1 MRDPYNETKL
11 CRRCGKPLYPD
22 SEDSILTIAGWYHK
36 SCADQEEAELEDW
49 IWENRGG
56 RD

>member
-36 SCADQEEAELEDW
+36 SCVEQEEARLEEYL
-49 IWENRGG
+49 IGG